1 MNTLTV
7 WCFPTPGAA
16 EESLASLRDRRVRI
30 DDAVLVSWAPGRR
43 APATLQ
49 LGTLDGPGCLWD
61 GFWGVLMGLIF
72 LAPLAGPSFG
82 AAAGA
87 FAGGLADFGIPD
99 DFVMRVREHVTPG
112 TSALFVLGPRES
124 AATVAAALEGRAEM
138 LLRSELSYEQEQH
151 LLATLV
157 DD

>member
-7 WCFPTPGAA
+7 WCFPAPGAA
-16 EESLASLRDRRVRI
+16 ADSLSGLRAGHARI
-30 DDAVLVSWAPGRR
+30 DDAALVSWPPDRR
-43 APATLQ
+43 APMTRQ

-72 LAPLAGPSFG
+72 ITPLAGPVFG

-112 TSALFVLGPRES
+112 TSALFILGARE
-124 AATVAAALEGRAEM
+124 ATAIVAVALEGRAVEI
-138 LLRSELSYEQEQH
+138 LRCELSFEQEQH
-151 LLATLV
+151 LRATLV
-157 DD
+157 DA